1 MILLHWFMTAAVLFA
16 SCDQEE
22 VIPDRKPRPG
32 SGKDV
37 EKFNDLGIPAHK
49 EGDPYDTYEGLVMA
63 EIELESQDEAFERP
77 SWLGEE
83 VTGDPRFYNGYLA
96 RNPFKNW

>member
-37 EKFNDLGIPAHK
+37 EKFNDLA
-49 EGDPYDTYEGLVMA
+49 EGDLV
-63 EIELESQDEAFERP
+63 EAYAMV
-77 SWLGEE
+77 E
-83 VTGDPRFYNGYLA
+83 VPRT
-96 RNPFKNW
+96 